1 MLYVVLGFGAV
12 ILGLVLSL
20 RRGKPGGNLP
30 VPAGQTPPAN
40 ITTVLLA
47 SGAVGPLLFLVGLGF
62 LASTSFVNIAS
73 DGVGHLNRIYAVSE
87 LPPGRIIALPGQK
100 GPQARILGPGF
111 HFIPLVNVLYK
122 VEHFPVVTIPD
133 GSYGEITALD
143 GAPMPEGMFI
153 APQIPDERVS
163 AMLDAEAFLTGGGVK
178 GPQET
183 VLKPGSYR
191 LNQYLFRINVSDK
204 TRATIIPAGNVG
216 VVKSNALKPGTA
228 CVEEKVAA
236 AAQGARIEG
245 ALTVPLVPKGCI
257 GIWKEPLLPGAYYL
271 NRQAY
276 EVTLIDTRVRTEVYK
291 GGYTKRMIDLTV
303 DQQGNI
309 AQKERAEQQPVTKDA
324 VDQAIFVKMEGWDV
338 PLELRALMQIQ
349 PENAAVVVGSV
360 GTLED
365 VEKRILTPAIRSIA
379 RNVAG
384 GQVRVPVRNADG
396 TIAEPVRYE
405 VRTARALDL
414 VDNREAL
421 EQEMLKHLRVEGHKA
436 GVEIKEVRLGEPAI
450 PPELLIARIREQ
462 LADQLGRAF
471 DRETASQVKRS
482 ETQKAKSTADEQPRL
497 VAAQIAVQV
506 ANQHEAERAALG
518 RAERQ
523 FLEELARGQRA
534 QAEVLGQDRVATLQ
548 ALDKLLSSIERKP
561 EIVRLISRLVPQTVV
576 TSGGGDA
583 GLAGAAAI
591 LGSVLKSRDE
601 APVPRAAPTV
611 PAAR

>member
-1 MLYVVLGFGAV
+1 MLYVVVGFGALLLG
-12 ILGLVLSL
+12 ILLTL
-20 RRGKPGGNLP
+20 RRSKPGSVP
-30 VPAGQTPPAN
+30 VPAGQKPPAN
-40 ITTVLLA
+40 TLSALLA
-47 SGAVGPLLFLVGLGF
+47 SGALGPIVAIIGLGF
-62 LASTSFVNIAS
+62 LASTSVVNIAS
-73 DGVGHLNRIYAVSE
+73 DRVGHLNGIYAISE
-87 LPPGRIIALPGQK
+87 LPRGRIIALSGQK

-111 HFIPLVNVLYK
+111 HLIPLVNVLYK
-122 VEHFPVVTIPD
+122 VEQFPVITIPD
-133 GSYGEITALD
+133 GSYGAITALD
-143 GAPMPEGMFI
+143 GASMPEGMFI
-153 APQIPDERVS
+153 APQIPDSRIS
-163 AMLDAEAFLTGGGVK
+163 QMLDAETFLANGGIK

-183 VLKPGSYR
+183 MLKPGSYR

-204 TRATIIPAGNVG
+204 TRATIIPAGSVG
-216 VVKSNALKPGTA
+216 VVKSNVMKPDTV

-276 EVTLIDTRVRTEVYK
+276 DVTLIDTRVRTEVYK
-291 GGYTKRMIDLTV
+291 GGYTKRLIDLTV

-309 AQKERAEQQPVTKDA
+309 TQKERAEPQPVTKDA
-324 VDQAIFVKMEGWDV
+324 VDQAVFVKMEGWDV
-338 PLELRALMQIQ
+338 PLELRVLMQIQ

-365 VEKRILTPAIRSIA
+365 VERRILTPAIRSIA

-384 GQVRVPVRNADG
+384 GQIHVPVRNPDG
-396 TIAEPVRYE
+396 TTVDPIRYE
-405 VRTARALDL
+405 VRPARALDL

-421 EQEMLKHLRVEGHKA
+421 EQEMLKFLRIEGHKA

-471 DRETASQVKRS
+471 DRETASQMKRS
-482 ETQKAKSTADEQPRL
+482 EMQKAKSVAEEQPRL

-506 ANQHEAERAALG
+506 ASQHEAERAALG

-534 QAEVLGQDRVATLQ
+534 QAEVLGQDRVAGLQ
-548 ALDKLLSSIERKP
+548 ALEKLLAAIERKP

-576 TSGGGDA
+576 TTGGGDT

-591 LGSVLKSRDE
+591 FGNVFKSRDE
-601 APVPRAAPTV
+601 PQRPAPATP
-611 PAAR
+611 PAR

>member
-1 MLYVVLGFGAV
+1 MLYVVLGFGAL
-12 ILGLVLSL
+12 ILGLFLSL
-20 RRGKPGGNLP
+20 RRGKPATLP
-30 VPAGQTPPAN
+30 VPAGQAPTSVN
-40 ITTVLLA
+40 LTTVLLR
-47 SGAVGPLLFLVGLGF
+47 SGALGPILLLVGLGF

-73 DGVGHLNRIYAVSE
+73 DSVGHLNRIYAVSE
-87 LPPGRIIALPGQK
+87 LPAGRIIALSGQK

-122 VEHFPVVTIPD
+122 VEQYPVITVPD
-133 GSYGEITALD
+133 GSYGEITARD

-163 AMLDAEAFLTGGGVK
+163 AMLDAETFLTAGGVK

-191 LNQYLFRINVSDK
+191 LNQYLFRITVSDK
-204 TRATIIPAGNVG
+204 TRATVIPAGSVG
-216 VVKSNALKPGTA
+216 VVKSNALKPGTV

-245 ALTVPLVPKGCI
+245 ALSVPLVPKGCI

-276 EVTLIDTRVRTEVYK
+276 DVTLIDTRVRTEVYK
-291 GGYTKRMIDLTV
+291 GGFTKRLIDLTV

-309 AQKERAEQQPVTKDA
+309 AQKERAEPQQVPKEA
-324 VDQAIFVKMEGWDV
+324 VDQAVFVKMEGWDV

-365 VEKRILTPAIRSIA
+365 VERRILTPAIRSIA

-384 GQVRVPVRNADG
+384 GQIHVPVRNPDG
-396 TIAEPVRYE
+396 TIAEPARYE

-421 EQEMLKHLRVEGHKA
+421 EQEMLKQLRVEGHKA

-471 DRETASQVKRS
+471 DRETVSQAKRS

-523 FLEELARGQRA
+523 YLEELARGQRA

-548 ALDKLLSSIERKP
+548 ALEKLLASIERKP
-561 EIVRLISRLVPQTVV
+561 EIVSLISRLVPQTVV
-576 TSGGGDA
+576 TTGGGDA

-591 LGSVLKSRDE
+591 FGNVLKSRDE
-601 APVPRAAPTV
+601 PQKPAPGPAPA
-611 PAAR
+611 PAR

>member
-1 MLYVVLGFGAV
+1 MFYVVLGFAAL
-12 ILGLVLSL
+12 ILGLLFTF
-20 RRGKPGGNLP
+20 RRPKTTNLP
-30 VPAGQTPPAN
+30 VPAGPTGRIPSAATLVN
-40 ITTVLLA
+40 
-47 SGAVGPLLFLVGLGF
+47 SGALGPLLLIVGLAF
-62 LASTSFVNIAS
+62 LASTSLVNIGS
-73 DGVGHLNRIYAVSE
+73 DSVGHLNRIYAVSD
-87 LPPGRIIALPGQK
+87 LPAGRIIALPGQK

-111 HFIPLVNVLYK
+111 HMIPFVNVLYK
-122 VEHFPVVTIPD
+122 VEQYPVITIPD

-153 APQIPDERVS
+153 ATQIPDDRVS
-163 AMLDAEAFLTGGGVK
+163 AMLDAETFLTNGGVK

-191 LNQYLFRINVSDK
+191 LNKYLFRVNVSDR
-204 TRATIIPAGNVG
+204 TRATVIPAGSVG
-216 VVKSNALKPGTA
+216 VVKSNALKPNTV

-236 AAQGARIEG
+236 AAQGTRIEG
-245 ALTVPLVPKGCI
+245 ALTVPLVPRGCI

-309 AQKERAEQQPVTKDA
+309 AQRERAEPQPVPKDA
-324 VDQAIFVKMEGWDV
+324 VDQAVFVKMEGWDV
-338 PLELRALMQIQ
+338 PIELRALTQIQ

-365 VEKRILTPAIRSIA
+365 VERRILTPAIRSIA

-384 GQVRVPVRNADG
+384 GQIHVPARNADG
-396 TIAEPVRYE
+396 TIAEPLRME
-405 VRTARALDL
+405 VRQARALDL

-421 EQEMLKHLRVEGHKA
+421 EQEMLKQLRIEGHKA

-471 DRETASQVKRS
+471 ERETASQAKRS
-482 ETQKAKSTADEQPRL
+482 ETQRAKSTADEQPRL

-523 FLEELARGQRA
+523 YLEELARGQRA
-534 QAEVLGQDRVATLQ
+534 QADVLGQDRVATLQ
-548 ALDKLLSSIERKP
+548 ALEKLLASIERKP
-561 EIVRLISRLVPQTVV
+561 EIVGLISRLVPQTVV
-576 TSGGGDA
+576 TTGSGDS

-591 LGSVLKSRDE
+591 FGNVMKSRDE
-601 APVPRAAPTV
+601 PPAP
-611 PAAR
+611 PAAAATPPAR